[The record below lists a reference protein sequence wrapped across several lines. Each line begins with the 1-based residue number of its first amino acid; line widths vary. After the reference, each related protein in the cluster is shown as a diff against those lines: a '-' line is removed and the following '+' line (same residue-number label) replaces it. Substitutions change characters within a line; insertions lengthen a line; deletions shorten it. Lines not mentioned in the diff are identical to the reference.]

1 MRTLY
6 DYTPHV
12 DYVLSINHIPSI
24 FGVAIATLK
33 RLNPQNYDISNQTAV
48 SIYSEV
54 SCNLSYIFLFHLASY
69 FRFKSSF
76 WLLLCQGYI
85 YVYLVVYMCI

>member
-69 FRFKSSF
+69 FCFKSSF